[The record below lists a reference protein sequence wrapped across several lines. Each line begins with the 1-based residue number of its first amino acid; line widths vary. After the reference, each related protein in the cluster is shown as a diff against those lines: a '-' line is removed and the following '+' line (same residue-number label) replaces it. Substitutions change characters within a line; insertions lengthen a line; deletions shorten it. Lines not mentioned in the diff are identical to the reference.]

1 MARILVVD
9 GDPLFLAIMSR
20 ALEKAHHDV
29 VAVTDGAKATELFLS
44 DPFDGLVC
52 DLAQP
57 PAAGLQLIREARQ
70 HAPQAAIVATSA
82 TKSQGREVHTDVL
95 KMANAVGANAVVKK
109 PFEVFD
115 FVATVETALGL
126 SPKRYTA
133 SKG

>member
-20 ALEKAHHDV
+20 ALEKAHHNV
-29 VAVTDGAKATELFLS
+29 VAVTDGAKATQLFLS

-52 DLAQP
+52 DLPQP

-70 HAPQAAIVATSA
+70 HAPRAAIVATLA
-82 TKSQGREVHTDVL
+82 TKSHGREVHADVL
-95 KMANAVGANAVVKK
+95 KMASAVGANAVVKK

-126 SPKRYTA
+126 PPKRSTA
-133 SKG
+133 LKG